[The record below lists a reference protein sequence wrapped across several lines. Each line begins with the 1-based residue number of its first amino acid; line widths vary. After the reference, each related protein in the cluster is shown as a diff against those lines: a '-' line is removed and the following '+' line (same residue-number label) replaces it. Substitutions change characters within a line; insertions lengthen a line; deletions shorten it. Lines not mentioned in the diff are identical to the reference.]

1 MTKSK
6 QKSLAHL
13 RSKLSSKTPSVGSWI
28 QINSCDVAELIAHSK
43 YDWLVIDMEH
53 GSISLSNLP
62 SMIRSIE
69 LSGVIPLV
77 RVPVINE
84 RYCKA
89 VMDAGAYGLIL
100 PMVKSAEDIIQA
112 INFSCWPPKGKRGV
126 GFSRAN
132 MYGKYFE
139 EYKSFSQK
147 PFIVAQIENKS
158 AFEDLEHIL
167 QIKDLDSIMIGPYD
181 LAASL
186 GKKVDLES
194 KLFKSMINRILS
206 LSKKFDIPC
215 GIHQVKPNERQL
227 KKYISS
233 GYNFIAYSTDAYFL
247 IETSINPLER
257 EVK

>member
-6 QKSLAHL
+6 QKSLAYL
-13 RSKLSSKTPSVGSWI
+13 RSKLSSKTSSIGSWI
-28 QINSCDVAELIAHSK
+28 QINSSDVAELMSHSK

-53 GSISLSNLP
+53 GSISFSDLPNL
-62 SMIRSIE
+62 IRSIE
-69 LSGVIPLV
+69 LGGAMPLV
-77 RVPVINE
+77 RVPEINE

-89 VMDAGAYGLIL
+89 AMDAGAYGLIL

-139 EYKSFSQK
+139 EYKKLSQK
-147 PFIVAQIENKS
+147 PFIVAQIENKK
-158 AFEDLEHIL
+158 AFEDLDQIL

-186 GKKVDLES
+186 GKKVDFES
-194 KLFKSMINRILS
+194 KIFKNMINKILS
-206 LSKKFDIPC
+206 LSKKFNMPC
-215 GIHQVKPNERQL
+215 GIHQVKPNEKQL

-233 GYNFIAYSTDAYFL
+233 GYSFIAYSTDAYFL
-247 IETSINPLER
+247 INSSVNPL
-257 EVK
+257 VKEAK